1 MFHTLFDYK
10 DENLDNNRQLI
21 KNQSSRFI
29 RKSNLEKST
38 NQNYYGKGNNAYD
51 EYNKYNYPNNNRNNT
66 QQFEQTKNKV
76 KLIVYKNGFILNNG
90 PFRDRTEPENEE
102 FMEQVERGVIPH
114 EIADRGVNDLGI
126 LLINRK
132 NEIFNQQGFHRNNY
146 SVNNFG
152 FIQNQYQNQ
161 NLNQSVLSQSNI
173 SNNFNGKIIP
183 VGIPRVHSSK
193 NMSKKIP
200 LDSKKVKRQNISEP
214 KDDKKDKKIFRAFS
228 GKGNRIAIVNMQGLR
243 VNKNL
248 KNMVDIYQPT
258 CNISIRL
265 FNGEIVKCQ
274 FNYTQTLRD
283 IYYHV
288 RNISGSNNFY
298 LLDGFPPKKL
308 RDYDKTIDFLKLEN
322 TTLTQKIK

>member
-10 DENLDNNRQLI
+10 DENLDNNRQLS

-29 RKSNLEKST
+29 RKSNLEKSI

-51 EYNKYNYPNNNRNNT
+51 EYNKYNYPNNNRNNAK
-66 QQFEQTKNKV
+66 QFEQTKNKV

-90 PFRDRTEPENEE
+90 PFRDRIEPQNEE

-114 EIADRGVNDLGI
+114 EIADRGINDLGI

-132 NEIFNQQGFHRNNY
+132 NEIFKQQGIHRNNY

-152 FIQNQYQNQ
+152 IIQDQYQ
-161 NLNQSVLSQSNI
+161 NQSVLSQSNI

-183 VGIPRVHSSK
+183 VGIPRIHSSK
-193 NMSKKIP
+193 NFSKKIP
-200 LDSKKVKRQNISEP
+200 LDSKKVKRKISEP
-214 KDDKKDKKIFRAFS
+214 KDDKKDEKKFRAFS
-228 GKGNRIAIVNMQGLR
+228 GTGKRIGTVNMQGLR

-258 CNISIRL
+258 CTISIRL
-265 FNGEIVKCQ
+265 FNGEIAKCQ

-298 LLDGFPPKKL
+298 LLDGFPPKPL
-308 RDYDKTIDFLKLEN
+308 RAYDSTIYELRLYN
-322 TTLTQKIK
+322 SMLTQKIN